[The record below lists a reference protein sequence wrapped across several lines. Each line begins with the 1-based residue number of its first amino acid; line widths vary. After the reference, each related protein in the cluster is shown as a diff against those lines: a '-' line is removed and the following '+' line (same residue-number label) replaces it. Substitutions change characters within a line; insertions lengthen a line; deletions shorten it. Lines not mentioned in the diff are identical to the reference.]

1 MHKGGEE
8 MCIGRISSFKALKGL
23 VHCISAERSVVADH
37 IIDFRRVMP
46 SIIMIWIVEELKRC
60 KFSLCGCLCFSTSS
74 LSNFC

>member
-46 SIIMIWIVEELKRC
+46 SIIMI
-60 KFSLCGCLCFSTSS
+60 
-74 LSNFC
+74 